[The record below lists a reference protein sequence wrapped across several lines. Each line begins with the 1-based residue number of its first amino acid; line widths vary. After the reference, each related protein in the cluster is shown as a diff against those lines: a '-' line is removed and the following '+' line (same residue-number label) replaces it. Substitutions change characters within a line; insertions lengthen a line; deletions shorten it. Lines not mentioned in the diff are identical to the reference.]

1 MNDIVTD
8 RTVLKMPCEAV
19 DSIEEGLQ
27 IAETLIQ
34 KLEEQTNAIGIAA
47 NQVGIC
53 KQVCIVRVD
62 RTIILINPRIVRQA
76 GEVLYREGCLS
87 FPQEEVETKRF
98 FSISVQADNY
108 EEIQDFVPHDARSL
122 LECICI
128 QHEIDHLRG
137 ITMHDR
143 AMGGK

>member
-1 MNDIVTD
+1 MSDIVTD
-8 RTVLKMPCEAV
+8 RTALRVPCEAV

-27 IAETLIQ
+27 IADALIQ

-47 NQVGIC
+47 NQVGIY

-62 RTIILINPRIVRQA
+62 RTIVLINPRIVRQM

-87 FPQEEVETKRF
+87 FPREEVETKRF
-98 FSISVQADNY
+98 FSISVKADNY

-137 ITMHDR
+137 ITMPDR
-143 AMGGK
+143 AIGGE